1 MNVKIIIMQCIDVKD
16 GHAMIPPGGPTP
28 THTEGI
34 SMPGLSRRTL
44 YGSAAAA
51 AATLAL
57 GALPARAAPAA
68 DGAEQSGP
76 TLDKIK
82 QRGLIKVGVG
92 SQPGFFAPDANGKWQ
107 GFFIDFGRAL
117 AIAVLGDPDKVEFT
131 NSSPQARLPAL
142 QAGQFDVLLSGVTVT
157 ITRAFQL
164 GFHFAPTVFYDGQGI
179 LVKKSLGV
187 TRAADLDGA
196 TIGVQSGT
204 TEEQNIAD
212 FFKKTGKTY
221 KPVVIEDSNTFTQAL
236 VSGRVDALTQDSS
249 DLGLRRAALP
259 NPDDY
264 VLLPERLSK
273 EPLAPAVLRGDDR
286 WLEIVNWT
294 VNATIQAEE
303 SGITSANV
311 DSFLASPD
319 PAIRRFL
326 GVDPSLGEAIG
337 LDPKFIYNIIK
348 RVGNYAEIFE
358 RNLGAGTKIRFER
371 GLNNLWTHGG
381 LLYSPPFR

>member
-1 MNVKIIIMQCIDVKD
+1 
-16 GHAMIPPGGPTP
+16 
-28 THTEGI
+28 
-34 SMPGLSRRTL
+34 MPDLSRRTL
-44 YGSAAAA
+44 YGSAPAA

-68 DGAEQSGP
+68 GGAEQTGP
-76 TLDKIK
+76 TLDKIR

-107 GFFIDFGRAL
+107 GFFVDFGRAL

-164 GFHFAPTVFYDGQGI
+164 GFHFGPTVFYDGQGI

-311 DSFLASPD
+311 DSFLSSPD

-326 GVDPSLGEAIG
+326 GVDPSLGQAIG
-337 LDPKFIYNIIK
+337 LDPKFIYDIIK
-348 RVGNYAEIFE
+348 GVGNYAEIFE
-358 RNLGAGTKIRFER
+358 RNLGAGTRIRFER
-371 GLNNLWTHGG
+371 GLNNLWNHGG